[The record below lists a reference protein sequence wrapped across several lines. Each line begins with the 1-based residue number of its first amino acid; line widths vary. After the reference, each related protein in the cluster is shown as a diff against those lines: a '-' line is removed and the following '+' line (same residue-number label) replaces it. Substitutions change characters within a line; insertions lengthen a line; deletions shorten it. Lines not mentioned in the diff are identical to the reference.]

1 MKFHIDVDVS
11 ADELRKLFG
20 FPDLEGL
27 QKQLLE
33 QIQVKI
39 DEGVD
44 GYDPLDLMQPYL
56 KGGLAGMDL
65 MRRLF
70 VAGLDGG
77 LGAKGKTTAPS

>member
-1 MKFHIDVDVS
+1 MKFHIDVDVT

-27 QKQLLE
+27 QQRMLE
-33 QIQVKI
+33 QIQAKI
-39 DEGVD
+39 DEGID

-56 KGGLAGMDL
+56 KGGLASMDL

-70 VAGLDGG
+70 AAGLDGT
-77 LGAKGKTTAPS
+77 LGEKDKATSPR

>member
-20 FPDLEGL
+20 FPDLDGL
-27 QKQLLE
+27 QQRMLE
-33 QIQVKI
+33 QIQAKI
-39 DEGVD
+39 EEGVE

-56 KGGLAGMDL
+56 KGSLAGMDL

-70 VAGLDGG
+70 AAGLDGASG
-77 LGAKGKTTAPS
+77 GKGKTGSAP